1 MLYLK
6 RIGQNLNITISLA
19 FLIGLILVAFLYP
32 VLSKTDLDSAYHQ
45 NPRLIKLYPLS
56 EVRFLKVV
64 QNKTRRDDEDVFRYV
79 PYDQFDIIGDQVLVQ
94 FQGRHESIHVVDVL
108 YPITDQ
114 ELTKI
119 ESQHISYSFR
129 DITQKQVNTN
139 LKDMVNLLHQSA
151 LMKKRFVLGT
161 DQLGRDMLS
170 RILAGG
176 RISIA
181 LALLAVIISI
191 FVGVGIGL
199 LAGYFGGWIDRLT
212 SWILGLFWSVPSVLF
227 VVIIAMMLDSARAGV
242 VFGITFVLWVEMA
255 QVVKSKVQEISR
267 KEYVLASRLIGLS
280 NFTILR
286 RHILPNVT
294 APIFV
299 LATTAFSEAL
309 VLEAGLSF
317 IGVGISPP
325 HPSWG
330 NMIRTT
336 YGYMLTEDYAY
347 MMLFPSIML
356 FLVVLAAVILSHGI
370 KRELDLL
377 YVQQRNPGL

>member
-1 MLYLK
+1 MLYLN

-19 FLIGLILVAFLYP
+19 FLIGLTVVAFLFP
-32 VLSKTDLDSAYHQ
+32 ILSKTDLDNAYHQ
-45 NPRLIKLYPLS
+45 NPRLIKLYPLT
-56 EVRFLKVV
+56 EINFLRVV
-64 QNKTRRDDEDVFRYV
+64 QNQTHLDKDPYKYV
-79 PYDQFDIIGDQVLVQ
+79 PYDQFDIIGDRILIQ
-94 FQGRHESIHVVDVL
+94 FQGRHESIHLVDVL
-108 YPITDQ
+108 YPVSDR
-114 ELTKI
+114 ELSRL
-119 ESQHISYSFR
+119 ESQHLSYTFR
-129 DITQKQVNTN
+129 DLSQNEVKTN
-139 LKDMVNLLHQSA
+139 LKTMIKEVKAGA

-161 DQLGRDMLS
+161 DQLGRDMFS

-176 RISIA
+176 RISIS
-181 LALLAVIISI
+181 LAFLAVIVTMLI
-191 FVGVGIGL
+191 GVSVGL
-199 LAGYFGGWIDRLT
+199 LAGYFGGWIDRLI
-212 SWILGLFWSVPSVLF
+212 SWILGLFWSIPSVLF
-227 VVIIAMMLDSARAGV
+227 VVIIALIFDSARVGV

-255 QVVKSKVQEISR
+255 QVVKSKVQEISK
-267 KEYVLASRLIGLS
+267 KEFVLASRLIGLT

-317 IGVGISPP
+317 LGVGISPP

-347 MMLFPSIML
+347 LMLFPSAVL
-356 FLVVLAAVILSHGI
+356 FVVVLAAVILSHGI
-370 KRELDLL
+370 KRELDLR
-377 YVQQRNPGL
+377 YVQQRSAGV